1 MSSKNLAAV
10 TNELIE
16 SYGNTA
22 KNVINAYRVGNER
35 ALELVN
41 KGLTTAIEKAAANL
55 SPVIQDKAVAAQESV
70 STFYSKGVVAASE
83 GADAAVNKVIE
94 LAIKSIE
101 QVAANTDRLEKAL
114 GANTLN
120 AIVVAALPAAEA
132 VSKVAATL
140 EAKTGDLVNN
150 IAGSKAKVKVATV
163 KRAAPKKPAAS
174 AKPKAKA
181 APKAAPKAAKK
192 VEATE
197 EAVTA

>member
-1 MSSKNLAAV
+1 MTSKNLTTV

-41 KGLTTAIEKAAANL
+41 KGVSTAIEKAGANL
-55 SPVIQDKAVAAQESV
+55 STSIQDKAVAAQESV

-94 LAIKSIE
+94 LAIKSVE

-114 GANTLN
+114 GANALN

-192 VEATE
+192 VEAAE

>member
-1 MSSKNLAAV
+1 MSTKTLVSV

-22 KNVINAYRVGNER
+22 KNVINAYRVSNER

-41 KGLTTAIEKAAANL
+41 KGLSTAIEKAANL
-55 SPVIQDKAVAAQESV
+55 RPEIQDKAVAAQESV
-70 STFYSKGVVAASE
+70 SSLYSKGVVAASE

-94 LAIKSIE
+94 LAIKGVE

-120 AIVVAALPAAEA
+120 AIVGAALPAAEA

-192 VEATE
+192 VEAAE

>member
-1 MSSKNLAAV
+1 MPAKNLVSV

-35 ALELVN
+35 ALEIVN
-41 KGLTTAIEKAAANL
+41 KGLSTAIEKAANL
-55 SPVIQDKAVAAQESV
+55 RPEIQDKAVAAQESV
-70 STFYSKGVVAASE
+70 SSLYSKSVVAASE
-83 GADAAVNKVIE
+83 SADAAVNKVIE
-94 LAIKSIE
+94 LAIKGVE
-101 QVAANTDRLEKAL
+101 QVVANTDRLEKAL
-114 GANTLN
+114 GANAIN
-120 AIVVAALPAAEA
+120 AIVGAALPAAEA

-192 VEATE
+192 VEAVE
-197 EAVTA
+197 EAVAA